1 MQHHHVVQALDA
13 YGVFGSTR
21 IFVHLSHLVAVGAGL
36 CLIHHQALF
45 AQYGILVLVQCL
57 SPYGIHRCV
66 AVELVAQFACGGH
79 LRHFVALIA
88 VGLGSQIADFEV
100 RCAVAVPD
108 KAVGSLAGDACHL
121 GMSAL
126 QVDVAHHI
134 YITDGTAVQLSAY
147 SSQSAT
153 VGMYVL
159 HRGIHQTEVLDL
171 CTYSHSAEETTLVA

>member
-1 MQHHHVVQALDA
+1 
-13 YGVFGSTR
+13 
-21 IFVHLSHLVAVGAGL
+21 
-36 CLIHHQALF
+36 
-45 AQYGILVLVQCL
+45 
-57 SPYGIHRCV
+57 
-66 AVELVAQFACGGH
+66 
-79 LRHFVALIA
+79 
-88 VGLGSQIADFEV
+88 
-100 RCAVAVPD
+100 
-108 KAVGSLAGDACHL
+108 
-121 GMSAL
+121 MSAL